1 MNNLMQITNL
11 DELRKNSSEYNIST
25 ILTEY
30 VTELI
35 VFRHIMKKL
44 LNYIDSENDT
54 TTITIKELKT
64 KLDGF
69 SIDANVLEE

>member
-11 DELRKNSSEYNIST
+11 DELRKNSSEYNVST

-35 VFRHIMKKL
+35 VFRHIMKQL

-54 TTITIKELKT
+54 TTIAIKELKT

>member
-11 DELRKNSSEYNIST
+11 DELRKNSSEYNVST

>member
-11 DELRKNSSEYNIST
+11 DELRKNSSEYNVST

-69 SIDANVLEE
+69 SINVNVLKG

>member
-1 MNNLMQITNL
+1 
-11 DELRKNSSEYNIST
+11 
-25 ILTEY
+25 
-30 VTELI
+30 
-35 VFRHIMKKL
+35 MKKL

>member
-11 DELRKNSSEYNIST
+11 DELRKNSSEYNVST

-35 VFRHIMKKL
+35 VFRHIMRKL

-54 TTITIKELKT
+54 ITITIKELKT